1 MDRHLTGMQKFSFGF
16 GAIGKDA
23 IFNIVSVFLMFYI
36 TDIVGLSP
44 AFVGVMLFVARIWD
58 AINDPIMG
66 MIVDNTRNN
75 FGKFKTWLTIGTL
88 VNAVITVLLFTNFDL
103 PQSAMYV
110 YISVL
115 YISWGMSYTMMDI
128 PYWSWLPNLTHNP
141 REREEVS
148 VIPRFFASL
157 AAFTVGT
164 FGLFFIHKLGD
175 LFGKG
180 SDSVGIFVFAI
191 ICSAVFIFTIAVTII
206 KVPED
211 KEMEQ
216 QIGIKVNFKDIG
228 RILFKNKELL
238 AIMGV
243 LLTFNLCMQTLNG
256 SIIYYFKYAV
266 NAEHLF
272 SIFNSMILCEMVG
285 LLFLPRFIK
294 WVGRTK
300 AFNTAII
307 LIVTGLAVILIAGFI
322 IPKVTIPVIIGAG
335 LLRVGSGFM
344 TGITTV
350 SLADVIDYSEVKF
363 GQRNESIIT
372 STNTFLTKAS
382 QAIAALIVGMGL
394 TILGYTPNESQT
406 ALTINGLRVMIIVA
420 PVIFVFLAAFLYHKA
435 FNLKGDF
442 LKDVEQTLYYK
453 RQREHNERMN
463 KEDVKDVTTTVS

>member
-1 MDRHLTGMQKFSFGF
+1 MNRHLTGKQKFAFGF

-75 FGKFKTWLTIGTL
+75 FGKFKTWLVIGTL
-88 VNAVITVLLFTNFDL
+88 INAVVTVLLFTNFDL
-103 PQSAMYV
+103 SQTAMYI
-110 YISVL
+110 YISII
-115 YISWGMSYTMMDI
+115 YISWGMTYTMMDI
-128 PYWSWLPNLTHNP
+128 PYWSWLPNLTHDP
-141 REREEVS
+141 REREELS

-175 LFGKG
+175 IFGGG
-180 SDSVGIFVFAI
+180 SDSTGIFVFAI
-191 ICSAVFIFTIAVTII
+191 ICSLIFIFTIGVTVF

-211 KEMEQ
+211 QEMEKL
-216 QIGIKVNFKDIG
+216 IGIKVKFKDIG

-243 LLTFNLCMQTLNG
+243 LLTFNLCLQTLNG
-256 SIIYYFKYAV
+256 SIIYYFKYVV

-272 SIFNSMILCEMVG
+272 AIFNSMILCEMVG
-285 LLFLPRFIK
+285 LLLLPRFIK
-294 WVGRTK
+294 WVGRTA
-300 AFNTAII
+300 AFNTSIICIIFGLLII
-307 LIVTGLAVILIAGFI
+307 LISGYIA
-322 IPKVTIPVIIGAG
+322 PQSMTLVIIGSG
-335 LLRVGSGFM
+335 ILRIGSGFM
-344 TGITTV
+344 VGITTV
-350 SLADVIDYSEVKF
+350 SLADVIDYGEVKF

-372 STNTFLTKAS
+372 STNTFLTKTS
-382 QAIAALIVGMGL
+382 QAVAALIVGLGL
-394 TILGYTPNESQT
+394 SILGYTPNEAQSVV
-406 ALTINGLRVMIIVA
+406 TINGLRIMILVS
-420 PVIFVFLAAFLYHKA
+420 PLVFICLAAFLYHKA

-442 LKDVEQTLYYK
+442 LTDIEKTLQYK
-453 RQREHNERMN
+453 RQREFRERI
-463 KEDVKDVTTTVS
+463 K

>member
-1 MDRHLTGMQKFSFGF
+1 MNRHLTGKQKFAFGF

-75 FGKFKTWLTIGTL
+75 FGKFKTWLVIGTL
-88 VNAVITVLLFTNFDL
+88 INAVVTVLLFTNFDL
-103 PQSAMYV
+103 SQTAMYI
-110 YISVL
+110 YISII
-115 YISWGMSYTMMDI
+115 YISWGMTYTMMDI
-128 PYWSWLPNLTHNP
+128 PYWSWLPNLTHDP
-141 REREEVS
+141 REREELS

-175 LFGKG
+175 IFGGG
-180 SDSVGIFVFAI
+180 SDSTGIFVFAI
-191 ICSAVFIFTIAVTII
+191 ICSLIFIFTIGVTVF

-211 KEMEQ
+211 QEMEKL
-216 QIGIKVNFKDIG
+216 IGIKVKFKDIG

-243 LLTFNLCMQTLNG
+243 LLTFNLCLQTLNG
-256 SIIYYFKYAV
+256 SIIYYFKYVV

-272 SIFNSMILCEMVG
+272 AIFNSMILCEMVG
-285 LLFLPRFIK
+285 LLLLPRFIK
-294 WVGRTK
+294 WVGRTA
-300 AFNTAII
+300 AFNTSIICIISGLLII
-307 LIVTGLAVILIAGFI
+307 LISGYIA
-322 IPKVTIPVIIGAG
+322 PQSMTLVIIGSG
-335 LLRVGSGFM
+335 ILRIGSGFM
-344 TGITTV
+344 VGITTV
-350 SLADVIDYSEVKF
+350 SLADVIDYGEVKF

-372 STNTFLTKAS
+372 STNTFLTKTS
-382 QAIAALIVGMGL
+382 QAVAALIVGLGL
-394 TILGYTPNESQT
+394 SILGYTPNEAQSVV
-406 ALTINGLRVMIIVA
+406 TINGLRIMILVS
-420 PVIFVFLAAFLYHKA
+420 PLVFICLAAFLYHKA

-442 LKDVEQTLYYK
+442 LTDIEKTLQYK
-453 RQREHNERMN
+453 RQREFRDRI
-463 KEDVKDVTTTVS
+463 K

>member
-1 MDRHLTGMQKFSFGF
+1 MNRHLTGKQKFAFGF

-75 FGKFKTWLTIGTL
+75 FGKFKTWLVIGTL
-88 VNAVITVLLFTNFDL
+88 INAVVTVLLFTNFDL
-103 PQSAMYV
+103 SQTAMYI
-110 YISVL
+110 YISII
-115 YISWGMSYTMMDI
+115 YISWGMTYTMMDI
-128 PYWSWLPNLTHNP
+128 PYWSWLPNLTHDP
-141 REREEVS
+141 REREELS

-175 LFGKG
+175 IFGGG
-180 SDSVGIFVFAI
+180 SDSTGIFVFAI
-191 ICSAVFIFTIAVTII
+191 ICSLIFIFTIGVTVF

-211 KEMEQ
+211 QEMEKL
-216 QIGIKVNFKDIG
+216 IGIKVKFKDIG

-243 LLTFNLCMQTLNG
+243 LLTFNLCLQTLNG
-256 SIIYYFKYAV
+256 SIIYYFKYVV

-272 SIFNSMILCEMVG
+272 AIFNSMILCEMVG
-285 LLFLPRFIK
+285 LLLLPRFIK
-294 WVGRTK
+294 WVGRTA
-300 AFNTAII
+300 AFNTSIICIITGLLII
-307 LIVTGLAVILIAGFI
+307 LISGYIA
-322 IPKVTIPVIIGAG
+322 PQSMTLVIIGAG
-335 LLRVGSGFM
+335 ILRIGSGFM
-344 TGITTV
+344 VGITTV
-350 SLADVIDYSEVKF
+350 SLADVIDYGEVKF

-372 STNTFLTKAS
+372 STNTFLTKTS
-382 QAIAALIVGMGL
+382 QAVAALIVGLGL
-394 TILGYTPNESQT
+394 SILGYTPNEAQSVV
-406 ALTINGLRVMIIVA
+406 TINGLRIMILVS
-420 PVIFVFLAAFLYHKA
+420 PLVFICLAAFLYHKA

-442 LKDVEQTLYYK
+442 LTDIEKTLQYK
-453 RQREHNERMN
+453 RQREFRERI
-463 KEDVKDVTTTVS
+463 K

>member
-1 MDRHLTGMQKFSFGF
+1 M
-16 GAIGKDA
+16 
-23 IFNIVSVFLMFYI
+23 
-36 TDIVGLSP
+36 
-44 AFVGVMLFVARIWD
+44 
-58 AINDPIMG
+58 
-66 MIVDNTRNN
+66 
-75 FGKFKTWLTIGTL
+75 
-88 VNAVITVLLFTNFDL
+88 
-103 PQSAMYV
+103 
-110 YISVL
+110 
-115 YISWGMSYTMMDI
+115 
-128 PYWSWLPNLTHNP
+128 
-141 REREEVS
+141 
-148 VIPRFFASL
+148 
-157 AAFTVGT
+157 
-164 FGLFFIHKLGD
+164 
-175 LFGKG
+175 FGKG

-372 STNTFLTKAS
+372 STNTF
-382 QAIAALIVGMGL
+382 
-394 TILGYTPNESQT
+394 
-406 ALTINGLRVMIIVA
+406 
-420 PVIFVFLAAFLYHKA
+420 
-435 FNLKGDF
+435 
-442 LKDVEQTLYYK
+442 
-453 RQREHNERMN
+453 
-463 KEDVKDVTTTVS
+463 

>member
-1 MDRHLTGMQKFSFGF
+1 MNRHLTGKQKFAFGF

-75 FGKFKTWLTIGTL
+75 FGKFKTWLVIGTL
-88 VNAVITVLLFTNFDL
+88 INAVVTVLLFTNFDL
-103 PQSAMYV
+103 PQTAMYI
-110 YISVL
+110 YISII
-115 YISWGMSYTMMDI
+115 YISWGMTYTMMDI
-128 PYWSWLPNLTHNP
+128 PYWSWLPNLTHDP
-141 REREEVS
+141 REREELS

-175 LFGKG
+175 IFGGG
-180 SDSVGIFVFAI
+180 SDSTGIFVFAI
-191 ICSAVFIFTIAVTII
+191 ICSLIFIFTIGVTVF

-211 KEMEQ
+211 QEMEKL
-216 QIGIKVNFKDIG
+216 IGIKVKFKDIG

-243 LLTFNLCMQTLNG
+243 LLTFNLCLQTLNG
-256 SIIYYFKYAV
+256 SIIYYFKYVV

-272 SIFNSMILCEMVG
+272 AIFNSMILCEMVG
-285 LLFLPRFIK
+285 LLLLPRFIK
-294 WVGRTK
+294 WVGRTA
-300 AFNTAII
+300 AFNTSIICIIFGLLII
-307 LIVTGLAVILIAGFI
+307 LISGYIA
-322 IPKVTIPVIIGAG
+322 PQSMTLVIIGSG
-335 LLRVGSGFM
+335 ILRIGSGFM
-344 TGITTV
+344 VGITTV
-350 SLADVIDYSEVKF
+350 SLADVIDYGEVKF

-372 STNTFLTKAS
+372 STNTFLTKTS
-382 QAIAALIVGMGL
+382 QAVAALIVGLGL
-394 TILGYTPNESQT
+394 SILGYTPNEAQSVV
-406 ALTINGLRVMIIVA
+406 TINGLRIMILVS
-420 PVIFVFLAAFLYHKA
+420 PLVFICLAAFLYHKA

-442 LKDVEQTLYYK
+442 LTDIEKTLQYK
-453 RQREHNERMN
+453 RQREFRERI
-463 KEDVKDVTTTVS
+463 K

>member
-1 MDRHLTGMQKFSFGF
+1 MNRHLTGKQKFAFGF

-75 FGKFKTWLTIGTL
+75 FGKFKTWLVIGTL
-88 VNAVITVLLFTNFDL
+88 INAVVTVLLFTNFDL
-103 PQSAMYV
+103 SQTAMYI
-110 YISVL
+110 YISII
-115 YISWGMSYTMMDI
+115 YISWGMTYTMMDI
-128 PYWSWLPNLTHNP
+128 PYWSWLPNLTHDP
-141 REREEVS
+141 REREELS

-175 LFGKG
+175 IFGGG
-180 SDSVGIFVFAI
+180 SDSTGIFVFAI
-191 ICSAVFIFTIAVTII
+191 ICSLIFIFTIGVTVF

-211 KEMEQ
+211 QEMEKL
-216 QIGIKVNFKDIG
+216 IGIKVKFKDIG

-243 LLTFNLCMQTLNG
+243 LLTFNLCLQTLNG
-256 SIIYYFKYAV
+256 SIIYYFKYVV

-272 SIFNSMILCEMVG
+272 AIFNSMILCEMVG
-285 LLFLPRFIK
+285 LLLLPRFIK
-294 WVGRTK
+294 WVGRTA
-300 AFNTAII
+300 AFNTSIICIIFGLLII
-307 LIVTGLAVILIAGFI
+307 LISGYIA
-322 IPKVTIPVIIGAG
+322 PQSMTLVIIGSG
-335 LLRVGSGFM
+335 ILRIGSGFM
-344 TGITTV
+344 VGITTV
-350 SLADVIDYSEVKF
+350 SLADVIDYGEVKF

-372 STNTFLTKAS
+372 STNTFLTKTS
-382 QAIAALIVGMGL
+382 QAVAALIVGLGL
-394 TILGYTPNESQT
+394 SILGYTPNEAQSVV
-406 ALTINGLRVMIIVA
+406 TINGLRIMILVS
-420 PVIFVFLAAFLYHKA
+420 PLVFICLAAFLYHKA

-442 LKDVEQTLYYK
+442 LTDIEKTLQYK
-453 RQREHNERMN
+453 LQREFRERI
-463 KEDVKDVTTTVS
+463 K

>member
-1 MDRHLTGMQKFSFGF
+1 MDRHLTGKQKFAFGF

-23 IFNIVSVFLMFYI
+23 IFNIVGVFLMFYI

-75 FGKFKTWLTIGTL
+75 FGKFKTWLSIGTL
-88 VNAVITVLLFTNFDL
+88 ANAIVTILLFTNFDL
-103 PQSAMYV
+103 PQTAMYV
-110 YISVL
+110 YISIL
-115 YISWGMSYTMMDI
+115 YISWGMTYTMMDI

-164 FGLFFIHKLGD
+164 FGLYFIHQLGD
-175 LFGKG
+175 VFGNG
-180 SDSVGIFVFAI
+180 SDSVGIFIFAI
-191 ICSAVFIFTIAVTII
+191 ICSAVFIITIGVTVF

-211 KEMEQ
+211 KELEQ

-243 LLTFNLCMQTLNG
+243 LLTFNLCLQTLNG
-256 SIIYYFKYAV
+256 SIIYYFKYVV

-285 LLFLPRFIK
+285 LLLLPRFIK

-300 AFNTAII
+300 AFNTAISFII
-307 LIVTGLAVILIAGFI
+307 LGLLIILIAGFI
-322 IPKVTIPVIIGAG
+322 APKSTLLIILGASI
-335 LLRVGSGFM
+335 LRIGSGFM
-344 TGITTV
+344 IGITTV
-350 SLADVIDYSEVKF
+350 SLADVIDYGEVKF

-382 QAIAALIVGMGL
+382 QAVAALIVGVGL
-394 TILGYTPNESQT
+394 SILGYTPNESQS
-406 ALTINGLRVMIIVA
+406 LVTINGLRIMIIIA
-420 PVIFVFLAAFLYHKA
+420 PLLFVCLTAFLYHKA

-442 LKDVEQTLYYK
+442 LTDIEKTLQFK
-453 RQREHNERMN
+453 RQREHRERI
-463 KEDVKDVTTTVS
+463 K